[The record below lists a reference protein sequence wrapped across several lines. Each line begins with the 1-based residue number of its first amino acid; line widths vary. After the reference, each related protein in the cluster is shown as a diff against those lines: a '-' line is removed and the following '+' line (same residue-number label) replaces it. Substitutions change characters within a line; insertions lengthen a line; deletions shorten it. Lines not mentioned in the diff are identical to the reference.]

1 MLAIIS
7 ILLTNLESLNKT
19 EIKQMAVCIVNKN
32 KKKEKKNKNKTSP
45 LALLI
50 LYK

>member
-7 ILLTNLESLNKT
+7 ILLTNLKSLNKT
-19 EIKQMAVCIVNKN
+19 EIKQMVVCIVNKN
-32 KKKEKKNKNKTSP
+32 KKKGKKNKPSP
-45 LALLI
+45 VALLI